1 MRAEGSSGLLVVRII
16 HGRKP
21 IGDMRVDPGSAMQER
36 VGELLVLRTVHEEG
50 ATLVLQGVHAIGRMR
65 GHRQQY
71 ENRRHHR
78 PENHER
84 RPCAMAFAVGVIG
97 AVDAI
102 GVIGAIGFRR
112 ERGTAVVPR
121 RRSYSMCG
129 EYERGSSMHNCTVYH
144 VDAMIS
150 GGVLGAAKAVISQV
164 IGGGASPFQE
174 ADTVRMSA

>member
-1 MRAEGSSGLLVVRII
+1 
-16 HGRKP
+16 
-21 IGDMRVDPGSAMQER
+21 
-36 VGELLVLRTVHEEG
+36 
-50 ATLVLQGVHAIGRMR
+50 
-65 GHRQQY
+65 
-71 ENRRHHR
+71 
-78 PENHER
+78 
-84 RPCAMAFAVGVIG
+84 MAFAVGVIG

-121 RRSYSMCG
+121 RRSYSMCR
-129 EYERGSSMHNCTVYH
+129 EYERGSSIHNCTVYH

-164 IGGGASPFQE
+164 IGGGTSPFQE

>member
-1 MRAEGSSGLLVVRII
+1 
-16 HGRKP
+16 
-21 IGDMRVDPGSAMQER
+21 MRVDPGSAMQER

-84 RPCAMAFAVGVIG
+84 RPCVMAFAVGVIG

-102 GVIGAIGFRR
+102 GAIGAIGFRR
-112 ERGTAVVPR
+112 ERGTAVVPGR
-121 RRSYSMCG
+121 TRCVGNMKEVPLYIIAL
-129 EYERGSSMHNCTVYH
+129 YIT
-144 VDAMIS
+144 
-150 GGVLGAAKAVISQV
+150 
-164 IGGGASPFQE
+164 
-174 ADTVRMSA
+174 